1 MTRTEIEELRD
12 RRDDLIDMI
21 GEERDKENPDQSRI
35 DDLVAER
42 DELNDRID
50 EIEYLDR
57 VEEERQRRL

>member
-1 MTRTEIEELRD
+1 LRD

-21 GEERDKENPDQSRI
+21 GEERDKDNPDQDRI

-42 DELNDRID
+42 DELEDRIE

>member
-1 MTRTEIEELRD
+1 MTRTELAELRD

-21 GEERDKENPDQSRI
+21 GEERDKDNPDQSRI

-50 EIEYLDR
+50 EIEYR
-57 VEEERQRRL
+57 HREEEERQRRL

>member
-1 MTRTEIEELRD
+1 MKPEIDELRD

-21 GEERDKENPDQSRI
+21 GEERDKDNPDQDRI

-42 DELNDRID
+42 DELEDRIE